1 MNVKLLT
8 GAEMLIGKD
17 LLDHSE
23 LCVRTACQNNYP
35 ANTSSE
41 KAEDSAQYRCGK
53 AYPFS

>member
-23 LCVRTACQNNYP
+23 LCVRAACQNNYP